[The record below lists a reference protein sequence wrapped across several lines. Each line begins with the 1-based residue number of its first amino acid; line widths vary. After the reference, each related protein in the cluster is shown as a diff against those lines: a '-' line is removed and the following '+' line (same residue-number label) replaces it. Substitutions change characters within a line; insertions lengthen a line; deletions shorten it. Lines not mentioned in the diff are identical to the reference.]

1 MGFSGGAN
9 GKESACQWRGCKTR
23 RFDHWV
29 GKTAWRRA
37 WQPTPVFLPG
47 ESHGQR
53 SLAGYSPGA
62 AKSQIRLKG
71 LDTHMAC
78 VLHMQSTVCGLAFHL
93 QLLPALTFKAENSCF
108 SLTTYEMKIWT
119 ISFTKMAI
127 SGSPE
132 IQDSNKLRPSLNEKT
147 EGLYWLLSAIGQ
159 TFCLWLSEI
168 TRKSSRLALLE
179 KAYSNATST
188 LLQNMS

>member
-47 ESHGQR
+47 EFHGQR
-53 SLAGYSPGA
+53 SLASYSPGA
-62 AKSQIRLKG
+62 AESDMTEGTWHAHGMRAPYAE
-71 LDTHMAC
+71 HCMW
-78 VLHMQSTVCGLAFHL
+78 VAFHL
-93 QLLPALTFKAENSCF
+93 QLLPALTFKAENNCF
-108 SLTTYEMKIWT
+108 SLTKYEMKIWT

-179 KAYSNATST
+179 
-188 LLQNMS
+188 